1 MRHGPELV
9 TFSKTE
15 LEQVD
20 HEVDGAGCFG
30 GSDTA
35 ESGQVYYWQVNYKSG
50 RLKKKLCEP
59 FLCRIC

>member
-35 ESGQVYYWQVNYKSG
+35 ESGQVYRYFRHLHHIRNLIVFY
-50 RLKKKLCEP
+50 
-59 FLCRIC
+59 